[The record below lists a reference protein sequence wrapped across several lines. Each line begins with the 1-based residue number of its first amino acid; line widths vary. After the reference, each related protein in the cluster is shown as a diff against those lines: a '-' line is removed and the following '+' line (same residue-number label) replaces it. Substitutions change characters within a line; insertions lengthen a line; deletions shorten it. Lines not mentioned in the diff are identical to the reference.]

1 MKVLLSYMRPHS
13 SCFLL
18 AYCAVIL
25 SSGAVLALGHE
36 MRVLLDYSVSNGGIS
51 GVKPLIMVLF
61 LIGIMAMSSF
71 LRIWLSG
78 RGAELV
84 VLDLKR
90 RLYDKIISLSQSV
103 LEHTSISVLMLR
115 LTTDT
120 AVLHTILS
128 GSALVVLRNITVFVG
143 SASMLVHTNSK
154 LTGYIVLVLPLLLL
168 AVTLLGK
175 RVKRRALAMRKM
187 SAKVARCG
195 EETCRGISVI
205 QAFVAEEAA
214 SSKFNALLD
223 ETFRTAERY
232 ILSRALLVTVI
243 LFFVGG
249 SIGLVLWV
257 GIREVA
263 AQNISAGSL
272 LSFVFYAAL
281 AAGSVNSIGDN
292 IQDLQKAIGI
302 SEDISQLLGMDS
314 GMADTEDCVDAVGVK
329 ESVVLDGVTFSYPSK
344 ADTPALRDVSLTMR
358 RGERVA
364 IVGYSGSGKSTIAG
378 LLLRFYDVSSGSI
391 TIDGVD
397 IRRLSLRSVRST
409 FCIVPQRPILFSG
422 TISEN
427 ITYGADGRYTDE
439 QLEHA
444 AESASIA
451 DFIHSLPEKFD
462 TFVGERGM
470 CLSEGQKQRI
480 AIARAVLRCPEVLI
494 LDEATSALD
503 ADNESKVQK
512 TLCELMRGKLTIII
526 AHRLSTIADVDK
538 IVVLNNGVMQG
549 VGTHSELM
557 RDENGL
563 YAKLVKLQLS
573 NHRE

>member
-1 MKVLLSYMRPHS
+1 MKVLLSYMKPHLL
-13 SCFLL
+13 CFLL

-36 MRVLLDYSVSNGGIS
+36 MHVLLDSSVSNGGVS
-51 GVKPLIMVLF
+51 GIKPLIMVLS
-61 LIGIMAMSSF
+61 LIGTMAVSAF
-71 LRIWLSG
+71 LRVWLSG

-84 VLDLKR
+84 VRDLKR
-90 RLYDKIISLSQSV
+90 RLYDKIISLSQGV
-103 LEHTSISVLMLR
+103 LEHTSISVLMSR

-168 AVTLLGK
+168 VVMLLGK
-175 RVKRRALAMRKM
+175 QVKRCALAMREM
-187 SAKVARCG
+187 NAKVAHCG

-205 QAFVAEEAA
+205 QAFVAEKAA
-214 SSKFNALLD
+214 SSKFNTLLD
-223 ETFRTAERY
+223 ETFRAAERY
-232 ILSRALLVTVI
+232 ILLRALLVTAV

-257 GIREVA
+257 GVREVA

-302 SEDISQLLGMDS
+302 SEDISRLLSMDS
-314 GMADTEDCVDAVGVK
+314 GMADAEDCVDAVGVK

-358 RGERVA
+358 KGERVA
-364 IVGYSGSGKSTIAG
+364 IVGYSGSGKSTIAD

-391 TIDGVD
+391 TIDGID

-409 FCIVPQRPILFSG
+409 FCIVPQSPILFSG
-422 TISEN
+422 TILEN
-427 ITYGADGRYTDE
+427 ITYGVDGCYTDE

-503 ADNESKVQK
+503 ADNESKIQK
-512 TLCELMRGKLTIII
+512 TLYELMRGKLMIII

-538 IVVLNNGVMQG
+538 IVVLNNGVIQG

-557 RDENGL
+557 RDENSL
-563 YAKLVKLQLS
+563 YARLVKLQLS